1 MMKHLLFGIL
11 CGLALCGCRSQTSF
25 GDRAA
30 DAATLAAGNPVEET
44 IRARRSIRR
53 YEPQPVG
60 RDTLLRI
67 LDCGLQAPNG
77 QGRESWEVRVVT
89 DSALLAALDR
99 QYGCYVRQVSRNPKA
114 QHPAAYGAPALVFI
128 ACDTTYDLSQ
138 VDCGLL
144 GGNMILAAQSV
155 GVGSCCLGGL
165 CRFLTLRKE
174 RSCCAA
180 CNCPIR
186 TGCCTPS
193 PSAIRPRCPRQNPGT
208 GRKSGSSNDL
218 LYKHR

>member
-1 MMKHLLFGIL
+1 MKHLLFGIL

-99 QYGCYVRQVSRNPKA
+99 QYGCYVRQVSPESESAASGRLRRSGPGLHRLRHDLRPLA
-114 QHPAAYGAPALVFI
+114 GGLRTAGRQHDPRGSVRGSGVVLSRRAVPLPERSGRSGVAAPPAIARYAPAVVRHRLRLSGRDARGKTPEPGESPVRRMICFI
-128 ACDTTYDLSQ
+128 
-138 VDCGLL
+138 
-144 GGNMILAAQSV
+144 I
-155 GVGSCCLGGL
+155 
-165 CRFLTLRKE
+165 
-174 RSCCAA
+174 
-180 CNCPIR
+180 
-186 TGCCTPS
+186 
-193 PSAIRPRCPRQNPGT
+193 
-208 GRKSGSSNDL
+208 
-218 LYKHR
+218 

>member
-144 GGNMILAAQSV
+144 GGNMILAAQSL
-155 GVGSCCLGGL
+155 SL
-165 CRFLTLRKE
+165 
-174 RSCCAA
+174 
-180 CNCPIR
+180 IH
-186 TGCCTPS
+186 
-193 PSAIRPRCPRQNPGT
+193 I
-208 GRKSGSSNDL
+208 
-218 LYKHR
+218 

>member
-165 CRFLTLRKE
+165 CRFLNVPEGAELLPPAIARYAPAVVRHRLRLSGRDARGK
-174 RSCCAA
+174 
-180 CNCPIR
+180 
-186 TGCCTPS
+186 TPEPGES
-193 PSAIRPRCPRQNPGT
+193 PVRRMICFII
-208 GRKSGSSNDL
+208 
-218 LYKHR
+218 